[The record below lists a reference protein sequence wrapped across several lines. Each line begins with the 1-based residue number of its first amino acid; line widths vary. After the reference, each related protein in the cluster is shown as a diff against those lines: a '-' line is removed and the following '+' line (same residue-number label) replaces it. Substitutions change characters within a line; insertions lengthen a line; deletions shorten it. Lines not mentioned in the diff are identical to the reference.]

1 MSHWRHR
8 ILNKLPNIM
17 QILLLICSDTKGSI
31 LGTILYKHSWTENCS
46 TIDNL
51 SFRNVSE
58 KTRKYQR
65 MEKSR
70 ELLVEVEGQ
79 LVLCERKQKYLKL
92 TAFKCGTRKEE
103 DILFMTK
110 LVRVSRAQRNL
121 TEGKRKISEGKQKWS
136 PRGKSAPKSYW
147 KTIS

>member
-70 ELLVEVEGQ
+70 ELLVEVEGHTSLMWKETEISQ
-79 LVLCERKQKYLKL
+79 TNSFQMWNKERGRYFIHDKI
-92 TAFKCGTRKEE
+92 G
-103 DILFMTK
+103 
-110 LVRVSRAQRNL
+110 
-121 TEGKRKISEGKQKWS
+121 EGFSGSEKS
-136 PRGKSAPKSYW
+136 NRGKKEDLRG
-147 KTIS
+147 